1 MRTRRSLG
9 EPVRLIGNKT
19 KLLDTIEGFLDD
31 RGVSSGTFLDVFAG
45 TASVGRHFRRK
56 GFQVRSNDLLVGSA
70 TRQHTYIALR
80 RYPSLSKVRGLQPV
94 RRFLRSP
101 AGRRA
106 LSERGP
112 IPRGATGLYEV
123 IAYLNGQL
131 PDVVGLFSRQYSE
144 GGPGERLF
152 FSAENGRRIDAVHR
166 QLMEWRTSGAID
178 ESEHLLLLTSL
189 LEAVDRV
196 ANISGTYGAFLKKL
210 QGSARERLALRPPV
224 LDTQGPAG
232 QVFNEDAN
240 ALVKRLPV
248 DVLYLDP
255 PYNGRQYAKNYHV
268 IEVLAELHRIELS
281 GQDLAAYEGEI
292 YGKGGLR
299 PFTERQSSYCR
310 KRKSK
315 GKPDCVQAF
324 HDLVTSAQAEHIVV
338 SYSEEGILS
347 REQIGEALAAAAG
360 QSSYDYAKDH
370 LEIGYKR
377 FRSDA
382 DTESRT
388 YKHLEGRAKDE
399 VAEWLFYVHA
409 PHFARKRAGRKRS
422 RRVRAAS

>member
-1 MRTRRSLG
+1 M
-9 EPVRLIGNKT
+9 RLIGNKT
-19 KLLDTIEGFLDD
+19 KLLGSIEEFLTE
-31 RGVSSGTFLDVFAG
+31 RGVVGGTFLDVFAG
-45 TASVGRHFRRK
+45 TASVGRHFRAR
-56 GFQVRSNDLLVGSA
+56 GFQVRSNDLMVGSA
-70 TRQHTYIALR
+70 VRQHTYIALR
-80 RYPSLSKVRGLQPV
+80 RYPSLAKVRDQQPV

-106 LSERGP
+106 LAERGAP
-112 IPRGATGLYEV
+112 PKGASGLYEV
-123 IAYLNGQL
+123 VAYLNSQL
-131 PDVVGLFSRQYSE
+131 PEVEGLFARQYSE
-144 GGPGERLF
+144 GGVGERLF
-152 FSAENGRRIDAVHR
+152 FSAENGRRIDSVHN
-166 QLMEWRTSGAID
+166 QLMVWRQAGTVN
-178 ESEHLLLLTSL
+178 ESEHLLLLTGL

-210 QGSARERLALRPPV
+210 QGSARDRMILRPPV
-224 LDTQGPAG
+224 IETQGPAG
-232 QVFNEDAN
+232 RVFNEDAN
-240 ALVKRLPV
+240 ALVRRLPV

-268 IEVLAELHRIELS
+268 VEVLAELHSVQLS
-281 GQDLAAYEGEI
+281 GACMEAYEAEI

-299 PFTERQSSYCR
+299 PFVDRQSSYCR

-315 GKPDCVQAF
+315 GRPDCAEAF
-324 HDLVTSAQAEHIVV
+324 FDLVTNARAEHIVV

-347 REQIGEALAAAAG
+347 REQIGEALAQAAG
-360 QSSYDYAKDH
+360 TSDYDYEQGH

-382 DTESRT
+382 DKKNRT
-388 YKHLEGRAKDE
+388 YRQPEGRAKDV

-409 PHFARKRAGRKRS
+409 PQYARPRR

>member
-1 MRTRRSLG
+1 M
-9 EPVRLIGNKT
+9 RLIGNKT
-19 KLLDTIEGFLDD
+19 KLLGTIEGFLADK
-31 RGVSSGTFLDVFAG
+31 GVTSGTFLDVFAG
-45 TASVGRHFRRK
+45 TASVGRHFRRQ
-56 GFQVRSNDLLVGSA
+56 GFEVRSNDLLVGSA
-70 TRQHTYIALR
+70 TRQHTYIALG
-80 RYPSLSKVRGLQPV
+80 RYPSLTKVRALQPV

-112 IPRGATGLYEV
+112 IPHGATGLYEV
-123 IAYLNGQL
+123 VAYLNSQH
-131 PDVVGLFSRQYSE
+131 PDVVGLFARQYSE

-152 FSAENGRRIDAVHR
+152 FSAENGRRIDAVHGL
-166 QLMEWRTSGAID
+166 LMEWRRAGTIN

-210 QGSARERLALRPPV
+210 QTSARERLALRPPV
-224 LDTQGPAG
+224 LDTKGPAG
-232 QVFNEDAN
+232 KVFNEDAN
-240 ALVKRLPV
+240 SLVKRLPT

-315 GKPDCVQAF
+315 GKPDCAQAF
-324 HDLVTSAQAEHIVV
+324 YDLVTNAKAEHIVV

-360 QSSYDYAKDH
+360 QSSYDYETGH

-382 DTESRT
+382 DTKSRT

-409 PHFARKRAGRKRS
+409 PQHARQKRS